1 MAPFDIKNA
10 LIKLRAALREA
21 VDPALFGD
29 LTYERV
35 ALMVEECAQELG
47 FKKFGASA
55 SGGTSGG
62 GGG

>member
-47 FKKFGASA
+47 FKKFGS
-55 SGGTSGG
+55 SGGTSGAG
-62 GGG
+62 